1 VAEATTAS
9 AHSKDG
15 HRDHGT
21 KRYFIVWAIL
31 LTCTALTVWTG
42 YMDLGAMNLPL
53 ALCIATFKATLVI
66 LFFMHMTEAAGT
78 NRIVFVTSFVFMM
91 VMIFGVFGDLWTR
104 SEMTLPNHVPST
116 EGPEISVP
124 EGAMAPEGSMNPPPA
139 HHE

>member
-1 VAEATTAS
+1 MAHATDET
-9 AHSKDG
+9 AHSKAG

-31 LTCTALTVWTG
+31 LACTALTVWTG
-42 YMDLGAMNLPL
+42 YMDLGAANLPL
-53 ALCIATFKATLVI
+53 ALTIATFKATLVI

-78 NRIVFVTSFVFMM
+78 NRIVFVTSFVFLL

-104 SEMTLPNHVPST
+104 NQMSLPNHVPST
-116 EGPEISVP
+116 EGPEIQVSDH
-124 EGAMAPEGSMNPPPA
+124 GAPPA